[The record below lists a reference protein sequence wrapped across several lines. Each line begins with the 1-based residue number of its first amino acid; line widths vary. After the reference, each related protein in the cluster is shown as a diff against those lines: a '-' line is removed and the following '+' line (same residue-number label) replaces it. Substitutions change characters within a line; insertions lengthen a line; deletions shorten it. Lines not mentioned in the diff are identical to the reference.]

1 MLRFLFSLVIG
12 LAIGAG
18 VGLYLGWVQFPV
30 EFVNSPASSLAERYQ
45 DDYIVMVSGG
55 YLTDGDLAG
64 AVERLQILSAANI
77 PALVQET
84 AEKYISDSRSVED
97 IRKLVALAEAM
108 GHLTPIM
115 DPYSRV
121 IVPGGGS

>member
-18 VGLYLGWVQFPV
+18 IGLYVGWVQSPV

-45 DDYIVMVSGG
+45 DEFVVMVSGG
-55 YLTDGDLAG
+55 YLTDGDLGG
-64 AVERLQILSAANI
+64 AVERLQILGAPNI

-84 AEKYISDSRSVED
+84 AEKFISDSRNVDD

-108 GHLTPIM
+108 GRLTPIM
-115 DPYSRV
+115 DPYRRV
-121 IVPGGGS
+121 TVPGGS

>member
-18 VGLYLGWVQFPV
+18 IGLYVGWVQAPV

-45 DDYIVMVSGG
+45 DEYIVMVSGG
-55 YLTDGDLAG
+55 YLLDGDLGG
-64 AVERLQILSAANI
+64 AVERLQILGTANI

-84 AEKYISDSRSVED
+84 AEKFISDSRNVDD

-108 GHLTPIM
+108 GRLTPIM
-115 DPYSRV
+115 DPYRRV
-121 IVPGGGS
+121 TVPGGG

>member
-18 VGLYLGWVQFPV
+18 IGLYVGWVQAPV
-30 EFVNSPASSLAERYQ
+30 EFVNSPASSLAERYL
-45 DDYIVMVSGG
+45 DEYIVMVSGG
-55 YLTDGDLAG
+55 YLLDGDLGG
-64 AVERLQILSAANI
+64 AVERLQILGTANI

-84 AEKYISDSRSVED
+84 AEKFISDSRNVDD

-108 GHLTPIM
+108 GRLTPIM
-115 DPYSRV
+115 DPYRRV
-121 IVPGGGS
+121 TVPGGG